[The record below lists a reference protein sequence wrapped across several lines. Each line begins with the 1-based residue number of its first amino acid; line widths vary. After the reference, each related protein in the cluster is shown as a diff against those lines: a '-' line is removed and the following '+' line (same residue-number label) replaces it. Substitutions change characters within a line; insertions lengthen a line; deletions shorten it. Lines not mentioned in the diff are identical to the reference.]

1 MDNFKSN
8 IVSLLHD
15 VEIFSGFEDSILE
28 EFVDNMKEVH
38 LKKDESLFKK
48 GDKESA
54 MYVIIDGSVQVH
66 DNEYIF
72 TTLNNKQFFGEY
84 SLIDSS
90 VRSATVT
97 AVRDTKLLELQQS
110 TFDKVIQKRP
120 ELWKNVLVSLIKRLR
135 DYNILE
141 EKLTLRTLDIQ
152 KKKFEVEKEKENI
165 SAQKKELEAINAT
178 KDKFFTI
185 IAHDLK
191 NPFNTVIGISDVL
204 LNKYDS
210 YSKEKAIEY
219 LEQINRYSKNAF
231 NLLENLL
238 QWARSQTGSLKINF
252 RRANVSNVIDEVYE
266 LFTVTASQKQIHLV
280 KEINPKLHGYF
291 DVAMVTTVVR
301 NLVSN
306 ALRYTPEQGRILIR
320 ADETGDMLTIKIS
333 DNGGGIEPQKL
344 ESLFRIDV
352 RQNFEDSDEMDGSG
366 LGLIICKEFVLKNGG
381 DIWVDSKLNEGTSFF
396 FTLPKAL

>member
-280 KEINPKLHGYF
+280 KEVNPKLHGYF

>member
-1 MDNFKSN
+1 
-8 IVSLLHD
+8 
-15 VEIFSGFEDSILE
+15 
-28 EFVDNMKEVH
+28 
-38 LKKDESLFKK
+38 
-48 GDKESA
+48 
-54 MYVIIDGSVQVH
+54 
-66 DNEYIF
+66 
-72 TTLNNKQFFGEY
+72 
-84 SLIDSS
+84 
-90 VRSATVT
+90 
-97 AVRDTKLLELQQS
+97 
-110 TFDKVIQKRP
+110 
-120 ELWKNVLVSLIKRLR
+120 
-135 DYNILE
+135 
-141 EKLTLRTLDIQ
+141 
-152 KKKFEVEKEKENI
+152 

-280 KEINPKLHGYF
+280 KEVNPKLHGYF